1 MIACFFLNFQIRV
14 EVFKICKLLTH
25 TVFIWMSC
33 GTQFSLVT
41 YMDNTKPK
49 EGSYPTYTC
58 TMNHWNQIKE
68 QLPQHTG
75 KNSRESRFTWYFSYE
90 FYVKSSL
97 RDQYVRYV
105 WQQYFM
111 WISCEIYMNFPFTVR
126 FMGKFSLEFHMRR
139 FCLWYE
145 RFKIQGRN
153 WHNADLLTTYKIKS

>member
-1 MIACFFLNFQIRV
+1 MYTCDSVFFLNFQIRV

-58 TMNHWNQIKE
+58 TMNHWSQIKQ
-68 QLPQHTG
+68 QLLQHTG

-90 FYVKSSL
+90 FHVKSSL
-97 RDQYVRYV
+97 RYKYVRYR
-105 WQQYFM
+105 WQQNFM
-111 WISCEIYMNFPFTVR
+111 WNLHEHLHVNFPKCTLHGKNFTGISHAAILR
-126 FMGKFSLEFHMRR
+126 MIWMF
-139 FCLWYE
+139 
-145 RFKIQGRN
+145 
-153 WHNADLLTTYKIKS
+153 

>member
-1 MIACFFLNFQIRV
+1 M
-14 EVFKICKLLTH
+14 H

-58 TMNHWNQIKE
+58 TMNHWSQIKQ
-68 QLPQHTG
+68 QLLQHTG

-90 FYVKSSL
+90 FHVKSSL
-97 RDQYVRYV
+97 RYKYVRYG

-111 WISCEIYMNFPFTVR
+111 WISCEITWIFLLLFASWENFHGNFTCGGFAYDMNVLKVR
-126 FMGKFSLEFHMRR
+126 VEIDIM
-139 FCLWYE
+139 
-145 RFKIQGRN
+145 Q
-153 WHNADLLTTYKIKS
+153 TY